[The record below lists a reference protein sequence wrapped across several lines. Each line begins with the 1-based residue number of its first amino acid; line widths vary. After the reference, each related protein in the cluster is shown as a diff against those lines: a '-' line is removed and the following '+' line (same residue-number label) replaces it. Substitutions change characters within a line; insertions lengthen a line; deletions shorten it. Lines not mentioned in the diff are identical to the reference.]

1 MESLGGGRCR
11 GYVKCPFLRCMVL
24 FFNVVKGLKSGGTRQ
39 WKEGYALSLR
49 LHLLHFYLTNLL
61 VSPPAVDSLYF
72 HSSASVITFVLK
84 KNSFHGVEVLYDVS
98 KVVCICVRLG
108 LGRVVGHPPL

>member
-1 MESLGGGRCR
+1 MSLFTMYGA
-11 GYVKCPFLRCMVL
+11 

-39 WKEGYALSLR
+39 WKEGYALSLQ

-84 KNSFHGVEVLYDVS
+84 KKFLSWSRGAV
-98 KVVCICVRLG
+98 
-108 LGRVVGHPPL
+108 